1 MFADRTQWNLENNRL
16 SRALGQHRAAGK
28 PLLDLTVSNPTECG
42 FDYDREV
49 ILRALGNPAVLRYEP
64 SAMGMASARESIRNY
79 YDSCGYHVAV
89 DDILLTTGTSEA
101 YSFIF
106 RALCN
111 PQDEVMVPEP
121 GYPLFTFLADIL
133 DVKLVHYPL
142 QYDHGWQI
150 DLHALQAGVTP
161 RTRAIVVVHPNNPTG
176 HFAKAHEIAR
186 LNQICAGHDLALI
199 ADEVFRD
206 FALGEEPPASFV
218 ANSRALTFTVSGLS
232 KICGL
237 PQMKAS
243 WMILSGPPQHK
254 ADALRRLEVIADT
267 YLSMSTPVQ
276 LAIPAFLDLRHNFQ
290 KQLVARVRS
299 NLKELDRQLDGKKVC
314 TRRELEGG
322 WNAVLR
328 VPATRSDE
336 DLVIELLATLDVLV
350 HPGYF
355 YDFPSDGNLVVS
367 LITPEKIFG
376 EGIRRMLALF

>member
-1 MFADRTQWNLENNRL
+1 MFADRTHWNLDSNRL
-16 SRALGQHRAAGK
+16 SHALSQHRAAGK

-42 FDYDREV
+42 FEYDSEA
-49 ILRALGNPAVLRYEP
+49 ILAALGNRAALQYEP
-64 SAMGMASARESIRNY
+64 SAMGLAVARGSIRDY
-79 YDSCGYHVAV
+79 YASNGYRISTE
-89 DDILLTTGTSEA
+89 DILLTTGTSEA

-142 QYDHGWQI
+142 HYDHGWQI

-176 HFAKAHEIAR
+176 HFAKVHEIAR

-206 FALGEEPPASFV
+206 FALGEAPPASFA
-218 ANSRALTFTVSGLS
+218 ANSRALTFTVSGIS

-237 PQMKAS
+237 PQMKVS
-243 WMILSGPPQHK
+243 WMVLSGPAQHK

-267 YLSMSTPVQ
+267 YLSMNAPVQ
-276 LAIPAFLDLRHNFQ
+276 LAIPAFLSLRHKFQ
-290 KQLVARVRS
+290 EQLMARVRN
-299 NLKELDRQLDGKKVC
+299 NLKELDRNIEEKKIC
-314 TRRELEGG
+314 ARREIEGG

-328 VPATRSDE
+328 VPATRTDE
-336 DLVIELLATLDVLV
+336 ELVIELLTTRDVLV

-367 LITPEKIFG
+367 LITPEQPFA
-376 EGIRRMLALF
+376 EGIRRLLTLF

>member
-1 MFADRTQWNLENNRL
+1 MFADRTHWNLENNRL
-16 SRALGQHRAAGK
+16 SHALSQHRAAGK
-28 PLLDLTVSNPTECG
+28 ALVDMTLSNPTECG
-42 FDYDREV
+42 FEYDRDA
-49 ILRALGNPAVLRYEP
+49 ILRAFSNPAALKYEP
-64 SAMGMASARESIRNY
+64 SAMGLAVARGAIRDYYASS
-79 YDSCGYHVAV
+79 GYHISN
-89 DDILLTTGTSEA
+89 DSILLTTGTSEA

-111 PQDEVMVPEP
+111 PQDEVMVPAP

-142 QYDHGWQI
+142 NYDHGWQI
-150 DLHALQAGVTP
+150 DFHALQSGVTP

-176 HFAKAHEIAR
+176 HFAKVHEIAH

-206 FALGEEPPASFV
+206 FALGEAPPASFV
-218 ANSRALTFTVSGLS
+218 ANSRALTFTVSGIS

-243 WMILSGPPQHK
+243 WMVLSGPVQHK
-254 ADALRRLEVIADT
+254 ADALRRLEMIADT
-267 YLSMSTPVQ
+267 YLSMNAPVQ
-276 LAIPAFLDLRHNFQ
+276 LAIPEFLGLRHKFQ
-290 KQLVARVRS
+290 EQLMARVRN
-299 NLKELDRQLDGKKVC
+299 NLKELDRKFDEKKIC
-314 TRRELEGG
+314 ARRDLEGG

-328 VPATRSDE
+328 VPATRTDE
-336 DLVIELLATLDVLV
+336 DLVIELLTTRDVLV

-367 LITPEKIFG
+367 LITPEKTFA
-376 EGIRRMLALF
+376 EGIQRLLSLF